1 MKENTMTIQ
10 KLIDQTYSYFVGAQ
24 GTDLADLYKDDL
36 TDFQTVQSMMG
47 MKDYSGVSVKIDDM
61 DTDPREQ
68 VVIALASEFG
78 NAFTAKYLGYTI

>member
-1 MKENTMTIQ
+1 MTIQ